1 MQVLKDEVRERI
13 LISAE
18 NLFYQYGY
26 AGTTARKIAEQSGTS
41 VSNLYKYFKNKEEI
55 FQETLSEYSKTVWK
69 EFESILNHDHSGNPN
84 SIEPES
90 IVKKIVSGI
99 VRDKKRFVILIEGSK
114 GTVFEN
120 YHKKLINNLALH
132 IQAFPA
138 ISSNSFFAFLIAE
151 NLILS
156 LVRLVKKRSGNEELL
171 NDVWLLMKYHFF
183 GMDFFK

>member
-1 MQVLKDEVRERI
+1 MQVLKNEVRERI
-13 LISAE
+13 LNAAE
-18 NLFYQYGY
+18 NLFYQNGY
-26 AGTTARKIAEQSGTS
+26 ANTKARKIAEQSGTS

-55 FQETLSEYSKTVWK
+55 FQETISKYSKTVWK
-69 EFESILNHDHSGNPN
+69 EFECVLNHDHSGNAN
-84 SIEPES
+84 SIEPKN

-99 VRDKKRFVILIEGSK
+99 IRDKKRFVILIEGSK
-114 GTVFEN
+114 GTKFEN
-120 YHKKLINNLALH
+120 YHKKLIHNLALH

-156 LVRLVKKRSGNEELL
+156 LVRLVKKSEDNEKLL